1 MTGVVSVKCPDC
13 ETENIH
19 DIGLLEMRDT
29 FAGIKVE
36 PLASRLYGC
45 DSCHLGFRA
54 PRIAPNKILDLYAS
68 AKLDVWKQM
77 EPLAPWKAIYL
88 RLENIAPKNILDYGC
103 FAGDFLHYAPIQ
115 CRKYGIEPSLE
126 GSNEARRQGVE
137 ILGKTITDLPLDM
150 HFDAITLLDV
160 IEHVE
165 QPSVLMRAL
174 AAHLNSGGSLF
185 VLTGAF
191 DSLWFRL
198 CAPRFW
204 YCTIGEHLVFISKKW
219 CIQFAQAN
227 DLQLVSYDAIACDPK
242 SKSKTL
248 LEITRALAFAVVVPI
263 LVRIPK
269 IAKLVGMGRFLLWK
283 AAPSTMSSKDHVIA
297 VFQKK

>member
-1 MTGVVSVKCPDC
+1 MTAVVSVKCPDC
-13 ETENIH
+13 ETENVH
-19 DIGLLEMRDT
+19 DIGLLEKRET

-36 PLASRLYGC
+36 PLASRLYSC
-45 DSCHLGFRA
+45 NSCHLGFRA
-54 PRIAPNKILDLYAS
+54 PRLPANKILDLYAS
-68 AKLDVWKQM
+68 AKLSVWKQK

-88 RLENIAPKNILDYGC
+88 CLEKSAPKLILDFGC
-103 FAGDFLHYAPIQ
+103 FAGDFLRLLPVQ
-115 CRKYGIEPSLE
+115 CRKFGIEPSVE
-126 GSNEARRQGVE
+126 GRNEAQRQGIE
-137 ILGKTITDLPLDM
+137 MLGTTMSDLSLDM

-165 QPSVLMRAL
+165 QPSALMRAL
-174 AAHLNSGGSLF
+174 AVRLNPGGSLF

-198 CAPRFW
+198 FAPRFW
-204 YCTIGEHLVFISKKW
+204 YCAIGEHLVFISKKW

-227 DLQLVSYDAIACDPK
+227 DLQLVRYDAIACEPK

-248 LEITRALAFAVVVPI
+248 LEITRALVYSIVVPI
-263 LVRIPK
+263 LVRMPN
-269 IAKLVGMGRFLLWK
+269 IAKLFGMSRLLLWK